1 MTKVL
6 AGTKVI
12 EHGAF
17 ITGPYAAM
25 LLADLGA
32 DVIKVERPGIGDP
45 FRSFEQGLYGP
56 QFQAFNR
63 NKRSIQIDLERESER
78 EVLRAL
84 LKDADVYI
92 QNHRP
97 GVIERLGF
105 APDVVRALNPRL
117 VYCAI
122 TGFGA
127 DGPYAHRPAYDTVA
141 QGMSGFL
148 SMFVSKAEPRVVGP
162 ATADAVTGLYA
173 ACGILGALLERHR
186 TGQGRLVEVSMLEA
200 AMHFSIEQYHGYF
213 VSGRV
218 PGPEDRGR
226 VSQSLAF
233 TCQDGKLIC
242 LHLSSPAK
250 FWEGLLAAI
259 ERSDLAQDP
268 RFIGRMDRVHNHEAL
283 VQALRPVFATRP
295 RAEWLVRLA
304 AQDVPHAPVNNLDEA
319 LDDPQVKHLGIER
332 TLVHPTEGAMR
343 TLRRP
348 VVYDG
353 DRAGIA
359 MTPPQALDEH
369 GAEIRA
375 ALAAKKAEE

>member
-1 MTKVL
+1 MTRILDGYKV
-6 AGTKVI
+6 V

-45 FRSFEQGLYGP
+45 FRSFEKGLYGP

-63 NKRSIQIDLERESER
+63 NKRSIQIDLEHESER

-97 GVIERLGF
+97 GVIEKLGF
-105 APDVVRALNPRL
+105 APDAVRVLNPRL
-117 VYCAI
+117 VYCSI

-148 SMFVSKAEPRVVGP
+148 SMFVSKSEPRVVGP
-162 ATADAVTGLYA
+162 ATVDSVTGLYA
-173 ACGILGALLERHR
+173 AYGILGALLERHA
-186 TGQGRLVEVSMLEA
+186 TGKGRLVEVSMLEA

-233 TCQDGKLIC
+233 TCRDGKLIC
-242 LHLSSPAK
+242 LHLSSPTK
-250 FWEGLLAAI
+250 FWDGLLAAI
-259 ERSDLAQDP
+259 ERPDLAQDP
-268 RFIGRMDRVHNHEAL
+268 RFLGRMDRVHNHEAL
-283 VQALRPVFATRP
+283 VQTLRSVFVTRP
-295 RAEWLVRLA
+295 RAEWLARLE
-304 AQDVPHAPVNNLDEA
+304 AQDVPHAPIYDLDEA
-319 LDDPQVKHLGIER
+319 LDDPHVKHLGMER
-332 TLVHPTEGAMR
+332 TLNHPTEGPVR

-353 DRAGIA
+353 DRAEIA
-359 MTPPQALDEH
+359 MTPPPSLDEH
-369 GAEIRA
+369 GKDIRA
-375 ALAAKKAEE
+375 ALKRKKAGI

>member
-1 MTKVL
+1 MTKIL
-6 AGTKVI
+6 AGYRVI

-17 ITGPYAAM
+17 ITGPYTAM

-45 FRSFEQGLYGP
+45 FRNFEKGLYGP

-63 NKRSIQIDLERESER
+63 NKRSIQIDLEHGSER
-78 EVLRAL
+78 EVLREL
-84 LKDADVYI
+84 LKGADVYI

-97 GVIERLGF
+97 GVIEKLGF
-105 APDVVRALNPRL
+105 APETVRALNPRL
-117 VYCAI
+117 VYCSI

-162 ATADAVTGLYA
+162 ATADSVTGLYA
-173 ACGILGALLERHR
+173 AYGILGALLERHA
-186 TGQGRLVEVSMLEA
+186 TGVGRHVEVSMLEA

-233 TCQDGKLIC
+233 TCADGKLIC
-242 LHLSSPAK
+242 LHLSSPVK
-250 FWEGLLAAI
+250 FWDGLLIAI
-259 ERSDLAQDP
+259 ERPDLEQDP
-268 RFIGRMDRVHNHEAL
+268 RFTGRMDRVHNHEAL
-283 VQALRPVFATRP
+283 VQVLRPVFATRA
-295 RAEWLVRLA
+295 RAEWLARLE
-304 AQDVPHAPVNNLDEA
+304 AQDVPHAPIYNLDEA
-319 LDDPQVKHLGIER
+319 LDDPHVRHLGMEC
-332 TLVHPTEGAMR
+332 TLTHPTEGPVR

-359 MTPPQALDEH
+359 MTPPPALDEH
-369 GAEIRA
+369 GKEIRA
-375 ALAAKKAEE
+375 ALRKKKPEP